1 VKRDEGWYS
10 TGAGARIG
18 LCLITAGSF
27 RVTCNDARG
36 LRAGAVIAVLG
47 GLRAEGRTMTR
58 REQEQLD
65 RFEKL
70 LDRLEAALFRPP
82 RTPKS
87 QPTLR
92 LVRHE
97 RRAA

>member
-1 VKRDEGWYS
+1 MV
-10 TGAGARIG
+10 
-18 LCLITAGSF
+18 AGSF
-27 RVTCNDARG
+27 RSTCQDARG
-36 LRAGAVIAVLG
+36 LRAGATIAVLG
-47 GLRAEGRTMTR
+47 GPRAEGGTMTR

-82 RTPKS
+82 RTPES

-92 LVRHE
+92 LVEDE